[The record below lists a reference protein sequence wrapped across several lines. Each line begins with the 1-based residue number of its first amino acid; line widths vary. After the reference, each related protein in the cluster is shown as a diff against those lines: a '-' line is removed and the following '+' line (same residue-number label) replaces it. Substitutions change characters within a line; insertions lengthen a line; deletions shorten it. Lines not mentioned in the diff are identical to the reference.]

1 MSQYE
6 VNTEGL
12 YTLAQALNTGADRID
27 ARIGD
32 SARRALNRLQYQRGG
47 EIIPTKQRLGR
58 TIRSMEELRDDLR
71 SLAGALQMVAT
82 EKSRCPCKQFWKS
95 LAMVY
100 PALAV
105 SLEMTA
111 WNSEEPS

>member
-32 SARRALNRLQYQRGG
+32 SARRALNRL
-47 EIIPTKQRLGR
+47 
-58 TIRSMEELRDDLR
+58 
-71 SLAGALQMVAT
+71 
-82 EKSRCPCKQFWKS
+82 
-95 LAMVY
+95 
-100 PALAV
+100 
-105 SLEMTA
+105 
-111 WNSEEPS
+111 